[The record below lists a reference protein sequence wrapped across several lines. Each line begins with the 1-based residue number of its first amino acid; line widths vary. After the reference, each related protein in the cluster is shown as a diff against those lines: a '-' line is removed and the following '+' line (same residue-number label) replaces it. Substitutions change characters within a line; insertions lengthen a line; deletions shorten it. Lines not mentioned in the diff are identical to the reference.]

1 MTTGLAERFTA
12 SAEEWTCSCGRVNVA
27 GLSLCPRCGRVPPRG
42 VALIDVGPVG
52 PSRAASSP
60 KVRGVRLA
68 LGVILLNIVLQAFM
82 LGLVEAGHMERS
94 KAITLLMWMGL
105 VFYGVVLAMIAGPLV
120 TLRPNWVR
128 GDSATARLLGAE
140 VGVAAAGVLIA
151 LTWAAKGHPVL
162 DPAAQATVSEG
173 SVARIV
179 LAFVVIAVV
188 APVVEELLFRGVV
201 LESLRGRG
209 VFVAVFVSSFL
220 FALAHLGG
228 LVYYTGCGVVL
239 GVLYWRRGLWAS
251 VSAHAA
257 FNGSLV
263 LLSVLVAL
271 GPSHLL
277 SADGVSLRAPSDW
290 QVADNAPPAARLAL
304 SGPSGSSLVVLRE
317 PVDATLIDVR
327 SLAAA
332 LNSGRVPLP
341 PGWTMQPSSAHVTT
355 YPTGPAVEASMTVN
369 GRAAVIVLFPRRSAV
384 WEVNIATAGSDRAVR
399 EYPGLL
405 QTLVLPPD

>member
-1 MTTGLAERFTA
+1 MSTRLAERFTA
-12 SAEEWTCSCGRVNVA
+12 SAEEWTCECGRVNVA

-42 VALIDVGPVG
+42 VATMVLEPAGPG
-52 PSRAASSP
+52 RPSWSP

-82 LGLVEAGHMERS
+82 LGLVQAGHMERS

-105 VFYGVVLAMIAGPLV
+105 VFYGVVLAMSAGPLL
-120 TLRPNWVR
+120 TLRPSWVR
-128 GDSATARLLGAE
+128 GDAATARLLGAE

-173 SVARIV
+173 SLARIA

-188 APVVEELLFRGVV
+188 APVVEEVLFRGVV

-251 VSAHAA
+251 ISAHAA

-271 GPSHLL
+271 GPSHVL
-277 SADGVSLRAPSDW
+277 SANGVSVRAPSDW
-290 QVADNAPPAARLAL
+290 QVADNGPPAAQLA
-304 SGPSGSSLVVLRE
+304 
-317 PVDATLIDVR
+317 
-327 SLAAA
+327 
-332 LNSGRVPLP
+332 
-341 PGWTMQPSSAHVTT
+341 
-355 YPTGPAVEASMTVN
+355 
-369 GRAAVIVLFPRRSAV
+369 RRSAV

-399 EYPGLL
+399 EYPGML
-405 QTLVLPPD
+405 QTLALPPD